1 MNIRPNNELV
11 RFQSPLWR
19 RLSLAGFCLSLAA
32 CAASPGMRMTDKQTL
47 PLSAPRD
54 GAPAQALNVPIQ
66 EVDVDLVN
74 RMREFDGSTS
84 LRSAELLAAANQNAA
99 YRIGPGDVLQ
109 ITLWDHPELAAAN
122 PAGQTGGAPRASDPA
137 SGFVVDQKGNVQ
149 FPYAGSI
156 HVSNMTPADAQVA
169 VTRALTAFHNPQVTV
184 RIASFRSQ
192 QVYVE
197 GEVRSPGIQPINDV
211 PMTLVDAVDRAGGLQ
226 PTADSSR
233 IELMRGSA
241 RYVLSL
247 TSLLDKGINPAHIVL
262 ENRDVLRVMSREDS
276 GVYVMGEVT
285 KPTLA
290 LPLRNGSLSLGD
302 ALSQA
307 GSINSNTADA
317 AQVFV
322 IRGHGASKPDV
333 FHLDAKS
340 PVAMVLANEFM
351 LQPKDVVYVDGNG
364 LVRFNRVLSLL
375 LPAINAGMTG
385 VVLAK

>member
-1 MNIRPNNELV
+1 MKHRPNDKVKKNP
-11 RFQSPLWR
+11 SPVWR
-19 RLSLAGFCLSLAA
+19 RLALGGFCLSLAA
-32 CAASPGMRMTDKQTL
+32 CAVAPGMRMTDKQTL
-47 PLSAPRD
+47 PLQSARD
-54 GAPAQALNVPIQ
+54 GAPAQVLDVPIQ
-66 EVDVDLVN
+66 DVNIDLLN
-74 RMREFDGSTS
+74 DMRERDSS
-84 LRSAELLAAANQNAA
+84 KAVQSVELLSAANRSAA

-109 ITLWDHPELAAAN
+109 ITVWDHPELSAAN
-122 PAGQTGGAPRASDPA
+122 PGGQAGAAPRTSDPA
-137 SGFVVDQKGNVQ
+137 SGFVVDQKGDVQ

-156 HVSNMTPADAQVA
+156 HVGNLTTGDAQVA
-169 VTRALTAFHNPQVTV
+169 VTRALTMFHAPQVTV

-197 GEVRSPGIQPINDV
+197 GEVHSPGVQPINDV

-226 PTADSSR
+226 STADSSR
-233 IELMRGSA
+233 IELMRGSQ
-241 RYVLSL
+241 RYTLNL
-247 TSLLDKGINPAHIVL
+247 TQLLDKGLNPAHIVL
-262 ENRDVLRVMSREDS
+262 EDRDVLRVMSREDS

-307 GSINSNTADA
+307 GSINSNSADA

-322 IRGHGASKPDV
+322 IRGHGTKQPDV
-333 FHLDAKS
+333 FHLDARS

-364 LVRFNRVLSLL
+364 LVRFNRVLTLL
-375 LPAINAGMTG
+375 LPAINAGLTG
-385 VVLAK
+385 AVLAK